1 MKVMNYICLMPK
13 EKNKITETAIYDK
26 LFREISPVFLAVFVE
41 KVLGLDIVEY
51 TELKDK
57 LQVTRQKETDT
68 LRKVKDSQGNVFILQ
83 VEIQT
88 RNNPRMAVQMADYW
102 VLLHQIHGLPI
113 KQYVLYV
120 GQEPLSMPNRLEQP
134 DFNFR
139 YTLLSFSDLPYDMFI
154 NSKQPEIK
162 MLALL
167 GELGGANPLNLTEDI
182 VRTIDTLPEPVSS
195 KESRLMQLRIL
206 IQLRKFESHLEVAM
220 LKAATFFKEER
231 DPFYKRGQA
240 RGIEKER
247 AKAYAEKLD
256 SAREMKKDG
265 ISDEQIA
272 KFTKLSI
279 EVIEKL

>member
-1 MKVMNYICLMPK
+1 MPK
-13 EKNKITETAIYDK
+13 EKTKITETAIYDK

-41 KVLGLDIVEY
+41 KVLGLEIVEY

-57 LQVTRQKETDT
+57 IQVTRQKETDT

-88 RNNPRMAVQMADYW
+88 SNNPNMALQMADYW
-102 VLLHQIHGLPI
+102 VLLYQLYGLPI

-120 GQEPLSMPNRLEQP
+120 GQEPVSMPDRLDYP
-134 DFNFR
+134 NLNFG
-139 YTLLSFSDLPYDMFI
+139 YTLLSFSDLPYDLFI
-154 NSKQPEIK
+154 NSEQPEIK

-167 GELGGANPLNLTEDI
+167 GDLKGASPFDLTEDI
-182 VRTIDTLPEPVSS
+182 VKTIDTLPEPVSS
-195 KESRLMQLRIL
+195 KKSRLMQLRIL

-240 RGIEKER
+240 KER
-247 AKAYAEKLD
+247 AKAEAEKLAEKRKIALEFKNLGV
-256 SAREMKKDG
+256 S
-265 ISDEQIA
+265 ISDIA
-272 KFTKLSI
+272 KGTGLSV
-279 EVIEKL
+279 EEIEKL